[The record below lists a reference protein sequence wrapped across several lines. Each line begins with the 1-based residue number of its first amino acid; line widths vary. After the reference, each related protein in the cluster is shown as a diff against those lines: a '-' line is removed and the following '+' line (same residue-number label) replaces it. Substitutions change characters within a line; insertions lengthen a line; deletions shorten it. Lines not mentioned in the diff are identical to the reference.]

1 MATEPGNVNEFREL
15 ARLVLPKMYYDFYT
29 GGAEDQH
36 TLKQNVD
43 AFRRFVLQPRVLVDV
58 SKIDMSTTVLGYKIS
73 APIRLLLQLGIREVA
88 TARAAAACN
97 TIMVLSNMSTC
108 TVEDVA
114 SSCNAVRFFQ
124 LYFFFTGIFLVYSF
138 FSFCHAYWGLKLS
151 NGTFPEQVYKRR
163 DISAQIVQRAEKSGY
178 KAIVLTVDAP
188 RLGRREADIKND
200 EFELTMALCGCPG
213 VMDITRSHVRTECDK
228 LHSML

>member
-1 MATEPGNVNEFREL
+1 MASEPVNVHEFREL
-15 ARLVLPKMYYDFYT
+15 ARQVLPKMYYDFYT

-43 AFRRFVLQPRVLVDV
+43 AFRRIMFRPRVLVDV
-58 SKIDMSTTVLGYKIS
+58 SRVDMSTTVLGYKIS
-73 APIRLLLQLGIREVA
+73 APIMIAPTARHQLAHPEGEVA

-97 TIMVLSNMSTC
+97 TIMVLSNISTC

-124 LYFFFTGIFLVYSF
+124 LYILS
-138 FSFCHAYWGLKLS
+138 CLLGLKLS

-163 DISAQIVQRAEKSGY
+163 DISAQIAQRAEKSGY
-178 KAIVLTVDAP
+178 KAIILTVDAP
-188 RLGRREADIKND
+188 RLGRREADIKNRMVAPQLKN
-200 EFELTMALCGCPG
+200 FEGILSTD
-213 VMDITRSHVRTECDK
+213 VNSVSVIV
-228 LHSML
+228 